1 LGKSFD
7 EVIEK
12 ALSEAKCV
20 IVLWSAIS
28 VASEWVRNEASEGR
42 RRGILVPV
50 FLEQV
55 DAPLAFRLLNGANL
69 SDWQPNSP
77 HVEFDKL
84 TERVTE
90 LLGQKQPVTS
100 VEVLQDAAHS
110 SVETSRKQ
118 PPYSWNRWFIG
129 GVAALAVLLVA
140 VFYYVRFR
148 QSDSNRPLVSPQVS
162 TTTSTKVTG
171 SSDFD
176 ATDFEKAITGL
187 AGSLAGSVPAT
198 ALAKGFQVPD
208 LGLRIAFIGRAQSQ
222 ASLGAMPVGAVVME
236 VDSAGPAFKADLHA
250 SDVVLEIAGKKINT
264 EDDLRQ
270 AIRKIGSGKT
280 KFMIR
285 RDQETKTA
293 IVDCPNCKV
302 E

>member
-1 LGKSFD
+1 
-7 EVIEK
+7 
-12 ALSEAKCV
+12 
-20 IVLWSAIS
+20 
-28 VASEWVRNEASEGR
+28 
-42 RRGILVPV
+42 
-50 FLEQV
+50 
-55 DAPLAFRLLNGANL
+55 LNGANL

-77 HVEFDKL
+77 HVEFDNL

-90 LLGQKQPVTS
+90 LLGQKQSVTS
-100 VEVLQDAAHS
+100 VAHS
-110 SVETSRKQ
+110 SAERSSKQ
-118 PPYSWNRWFIG
+118 PPYSWNHWFIG
-129 GVAALAVLLVA
+129 GVAALAVVLVA
-140 VFYYVRFR
+140 VFYYVKFW
-148 QSDSNRPLVSPQVS
+148 QSDSNRPLVPSQVS

-171 SSDFD
+171 ATDFD

-187 AGSLAGSVPAT
+187 AGTLAGSVPAT
-198 ALAKGFQVPD
+198 ALAKGFHVPD
-208 LGLRIAFIGRAQSQ
+208 LGLRIAFIGREQSQ

-285 RDQETKTA
+285 RDQATKTT

-302 E
+302 D